1 MDFDRLFASKYLKAG
16 EFQKRDVTLTIS
28 GVRLEELDGA
38 KGKEMKAIVS
48 FRETPK
54 QLVLNKTNG
63 LSLKAMFGR
72 ETDQW
77 TGKRVTL
84 YPAEIKFE
92 DSDLAIRVR
101 GSPDLTDTV
110 TFELK
115 LARKKPR
122 TVMLTKTGAPKTVAK
137 TLVVEPVQEEPP
149 LPEFAEAEHE

>member
-1 MDFDRLFASKYLKAG
+1 MDFDRLFPNRFLKAG
-16 EFQKRDVTLTIS
+16 EFQKRDVTLTIG
-28 GVRLEELDGA
+28 GVKLEELDGA
-38 KGKEMKAIVS
+38 KGKETKAILA

-72 ETDQW
+72 ETDAW
-77 TGKRVTL
+77 VGKRVTL

-101 GSPDLTDTV
+101 GSPDLTANV

-122 TVMLTKTGAPKTVAK
+122 SVTLQKTGANQPRQSPPTP
-137 TLVVEPVQEEPP
+137 TPEQPEPP
-149 LPEFAEAEHE
+149 PPDFDGAP

>member
-1 MDFDRLFASKYLKAG
+1 MDFDRLFPNRFLKAG
-16 EFQKRDVTLTIS
+16 EFQRRDVTLTIAR
-28 GVRLEELDGA
+28 VQLEELEGA
-38 KGKEMKAIVS
+38 KGKENKAIIA

-63 LSLKAMFGR
+63 LSIKAMFGR
-72 ETDQW
+72 ETDNW
-77 TGKRVTL
+77 VGKRVTL

-101 GSPDLTDTV
+101 GSPDIAAHI

-122 TVMLTKTGAPKTVAK
+122 QVTLQKTGTPGPAPTPPPP
-137 TLVVEPVQEEPP
+137 TETPTEPP
-149 LPEFAEAEHE
+149 TDGSFLT